1 MTTFRNWATGGFTVM
16 SNETLNRGDLSFLAK
31 GILAFYLSKPS
42 DWHPRSSHL
51 QQVSPYEGEQRLA
64 RAVNELID
72 HGFYRRTRNQD
83 HNGHWHTSVEITD
96 RPFQFDDYTKPEP
109 DDLEPDQPDADP
121 PGPRFP
127 GVGERG
133 PGNPRVLIST
143 EDKELKTKRSR
154 AHSARPPATADEHA
168 PPARV
173 IGGNGSAPAAANG
186 TANGTGN
193 GAATGV
199 PRRIRQ
205 PDRKPPG
212 PDTGGGLVEHF
223 TALADRHGVNGPMEI
238 SAGALG
244 RNLSSWLRQGMDAE
258 EVRALMDAFYAGRDG
273 WRGDTPLWR
282 RFIGD
287 AYRLRQNRRRTEVD
301 YTAGMEVVSE
311 SRFSRW
317 EAEQT
322 ANGAAVNEQG
332 AIG

>member
-31 GILAFYLSKPS
+31 GILAFYLSKPN

-64 RAVNELID
+64 RAVNELIE
-72 HGFYRRTRNQD
+72 HGFYRRTRSQD
-83 HNGHWHTSVEITD
+83 RTGHWHTSVEITD

-109 DDLEPDQPDADP
+109 DDPEPNQLDAASP
-121 PGPRFP
+121 TPGNPGP
-127 GVGERG
+127 GERG
-133 PGNPRVLIST
+133 PGNPGVLIST

-154 AHSARPPATADEHA
+154 AHSARSPATADEHA

-173 IGGNGSAPAAANG
+173 IGGNGSAPAS
-186 TANGTGN
+186 ANGTGN

-223 TALADRHGVNGPMEI
+223 TALADRYGVNGPMEI

-244 RNLSSWLRQGMDAE
+244 RNLSSWLSQGMDAE

-317 EAEQT
+317 EAEQAAGV
-322 ANGAAVNEQG
+322 ANGQG
-332 AIG
+332 I